1 MSRILQ
7 ICLMVLTAALGGV
20 CLIQWQRESRVAA
33 YVAELKNQLGQA
45 RETVAAQTARLAAWE
60 QEIARLTGALAAQ
73 SEANWRLPQLEAQ
86 TLEARQQWE
95 AGQALLTQQQASL
108 ASLHQQLEKALDERD
123 ALAGRLNERTR
134 EFNALADKYRTGR

>member
-7 ICLMVLTAALGGV
+7 ICLMVLTAALGVV

-33 YVAELKNQLGQA
+33 YVTEIKNQLGLA
-45 RETVAAQTARLAAWE
+45 RETMADQTARLAAWE
-60 QEIARLTGALAAQ
+60 KEIARLTAALAAQ
-73 SEANWRLPQLEAQ
+73 SEASRRLPQLEAQ
-86 TLEARQQWE
+86 TVEARQQWE

-108 ASLHQQLEKALDERD
+108 ASLHEQLEKALDERD
-123 ALAGRLNERTR
+123 ALAGRLNERTK